1 MRDFFNMDGPF
12 FTVINRLGDLI
23 LLNILWLICCIP
35 VVTIGASTTA
45 LYFETMKL
53 AENNEGYIAKNFFRS
68 FKQNFWQSTVIWL
81 VLLVTGFGIGY
92 YLYNMLFHS
101 ESLGASSQLIAFS
114 LVLMLCIIYAMIFVY
129 VFPLQSK
136 FVNKIK
142 YTVKNAL
149 ILGIRH
155 LPMTA
160 IIIASYAIA
169 IFCFMKFS
177 FLFPVFLLIG
187 VAAIAYG
194 QSFIFNKIFNIYIN
208 KDKTEEELEK
218 EQDPDSWTIPEEE

>member
-1 MRDFFNMDGPF
+1 MRDFFNIDGPF

-23 LLNILWLICCIP
+23 LLNILWFICCIP
-35 VVTIGASTTA
+35 IVTIGASTTA
-45 LYFETMKL
+45 LYFEAMKL
-53 AENNEGYIAKNFFRS
+53 AENNEGYIARNFFRS
-68 FKQNFWQSTVIWL
+68 FKQNFLQSTVIWV
-81 VLLVTGFGIGY
+81 VLFVTGFGIGY
-92 YLYNMLFHS
+92 FLYNMLFHS
-101 ESLGASSQLIAFS
+101 EAMAATSQLIAFS
-114 LVLMLCIIYAMIFVY
+114 FVLMLCIIYAMIFVY

-160 IIIASYAIA
+160 IIIASYAVA
-169 IFCFMKFS
+169 IFCFAKFS
-177 FLFPVFLLIG
+177 FLLPVFLLIG

-194 QSFIFNKIFNIYIN
+194 QSFIFNKIFYNGCI
-208 KDKTEEELEK
+208 
-218 EQDPDSWTIPEEE
+218 

>member
-1 MRDFFNMDGPF
+1 MRDFFNFDGPF

-23 LLNILWLICCIP
+23 LLNVLWLICCLPI
-35 VVTIGASTTA
+35 VTIGASTTA

-53 AENNEGYIAKNFFRS
+53 AENNEGYIVRNFFRS
-68 FKQNFWQSTVIWL
+68 FKQNFLQSTVIWI
-81 VLLVTGFGIGY
+81 VLAVTGFGVGY
-92 YLYNMLFHS
+92 FLYNMLFHS
-101 ESLGASSQLIAFS
+101 EAMSATSQLIAFS
-114 LVLMLCIIYAMIFVY
+114 FVLMLCIIYAFIFVY

-155 LPMTA
+155 LPMTV
-160 IIIASYAIA
+160 ILIASYAIA
-169 IFCFMKFS
+169 IFCFLKFS
-177 FLFPVFLLIG
+177 FLLPVFLLIG

-194 QSFIFNKIFNIYIN
+194 QSFIFNKIFYIYIN

-218 EQDPDSWTIPEEE
+218 MNNPDAWTIPED

>member
-23 LLNILWLICCIP
+23 LLNILWLICCLP

-53 AENNEGYIAKNFFRS
+53 AENNDGYVAKNFFRS
-68 FKQNFWQSTVIWL
+68 FKENFLQSTIMWI
-81 VLLVTGFGIGY
+81 VLFFSGFGIGY
-92 YLYNMLFHS
+92 ILYNMLFHS
-101 ESLGASSQLIAFS
+101 ESFSATTQLVGFS
-114 LVLMLCIIYAMIFVY
+114 LTLMFCIIYAMIFVY

-136 FVNKIK
+136 FVNKIRH
-142 YTVKNAL
+142 TVKNAL

-160 IIIASYAIA
+160 IIVASYAIA
-169 IFCFMKFS
+169 IFCFFNFS
-177 FLFPVFLLIG
+177 FLFPVFLLVG

-208 KDKTEEELEK
+208 RNKTPEELEK
-218 EQDPDSWTIPEEE
+218 QSNPDAWTIPEE

>member
-35 VVTIGASTTA
+35 IVTIGASTTA

-53 AENNEGYIAKNFFRS
+53 AENNEGYIARNFFRS
-68 FKQNFWQSTVIWL
+68 FKQNFLQSTVIWIIL
-81 VLLVTGFGIGY
+81 AISGFGIGY

-101 ESLGASSQLIAFS
+101 ENMGASSQLIAFS
-114 LVLMLCIIYAMIFVY
+114 IVLMLCIVYAMIFVY

-142 YTVKNAL
+142 YTIKNSL

-177 FLFPVFLLIG
+177 FLLPVFLLIG

-194 QSFIFNKIFNIYIN
+194 QSFIFNKIFYIYIN

-218 EQDPDSWTIPEEE
+218 MNNPDSWTIPEDE

>member
-23 LLNILWLICCIP
+23 LLNVLWLLCCLPII
-35 VVTIGASTTA
+35 TIGASTTA

-53 AENNEGYIAKNFFRS
+53 ADNNEGYIVRNFFRS
-68 FKQNFWQSTVIWL
+68 FKQNFLQSTAIWL
-81 VLLVTGFGIGY
+81 ILAVSGFGIGY

-101 ESLGASSQLIAFS
+101 ENMGASSQLIAFS
-114 LVLMLCIIYAMIFVY
+114 IVLMLCIVYAMIFVY
-129 VFPLQSK
+129 AFPLQSK

-142 YTVKNAL
+142 HTIKNAL

-169 IFCFMKFS
+169 IFCFIKFS
-177 FLFPVFLLIG
+177 FLVPVFLLIG

-208 KDKTEEELEK
+208 KDKSEEELAK
-218 EQDPDSWTIPEEE
+218 MNNPDAWTIPEE

>member
-1 MRDFFNMDGPF
+1 MRDFFNIDGPF
-12 FTVINRLGDLI
+12 FTVLNRLGDLI
-23 LLNILWLICCIP
+23 LLNILWLVCCIP
-35 VVTIGASTTA
+35 IVTIGASTTA
-45 LYFETMKL
+45 LYFEAMKL
-53 AENNEGYIAKNFFRS
+53 AENNEGYVAKNFFRS
-68 FKQNFWQSTVIWL
+68 FKENFLQSTAIWI
-81 VLLVTGFGIGY
+81 VLAVSGFGIGY

-101 ESLGASSQLIAFS
+101 ENMGATSQLISFS
-114 LVLMLCIIYAMIFVY
+114 IVLMLCIVYAMIFVY

-142 YTVKNAL
+142 HTVKNAL

-160 IIIASYAIA
+160 ILIASYAIA
-169 IFCFMKFS
+169 IFCFIKFS
-177 FLFPVFLLIG
+177 ILLPVFLFIG

-208 KDKTEEELEK
+208 KNKTEEELEK
-218 EQDPDSWTIPEEE
+218 QANPDAWTIPED

>member
-35 VVTIGASTTA
+35 IITIGASTTA

-53 AENNEGYIAKNFFRS
+53 ADNNEGYIARNFFKS
-68 FKQNFWQSTVIWL
+68 FKQNFLQSTVIWI
-81 VLLVTGFGIGY
+81 VLFVTGFGIGY
-92 YLYNMLFHS
+92 FLYNMLFHS
-101 ESLGASSQLIAFS
+101 ENMGASSQLISFS
-114 LVLMLCIIYAMIFVY
+114 IVLMLCIIYAMIFVY

-142 YTVKNAL
+142 YTIKNAL

-169 IFCFMKFS
+169 IFCFVKFS
-177 FLFPVFLLIG
+177 FLLPVFLLIG

-218 EQDPDSWTIPEEE
+218 MNNPDAWTIPED